1 MRARWALSALAIAS
15 AVASGC
21 GPKVKPGL
29 GVVGEKT
36 VAKFD
41 RAMVSDDKLGG
52 DVTDP
57 PVRMKP
63 AVPGKYRW
71 LDARTLAFV
80 PDEDLPRS
88 TKFEL
93 EARAGTRALDGFGL
107 AKAVKWSFE
116 TERLRIT
123 LASPGR
129 WATPDQRITVGFNQ
143 PVRRRDVEKRCA
155 YASDSKSVA
164 AVVDNT
170 GEAEDARAS
179 FVVLPHEP
187 LALATKWRFECSREL
202 TGAEG
207 PLPMEVETRRSRRA
221 RRARRRPR
229 RRLRTRSPSRPTA
242 P

>member
-1 MRARWALSALAIAS
+1 MR
-15 AVASGC
+15 
-21 GPKVKPGL
+21 P
-29 GVVGEKT
+29 T
-36 VAKFD
+36 
-41 RAMVSDDKLGG
+41 
-52 DVTDP
+52 
-57 PVRMKP
+57 
-63 AVPGKYRW
+63 VPGKYRW

-80 PDEDLPRS
+80 ADEDLPRS
-88 TKFEL
+88 TRFEL

-123 LASPGR
+123 LGSPGR

-143 PVRRRDVEKRCA
+143 PVRRRDVEKHCS

-187 LALATKWRFECSREL
+187 LALATKWRFECSRAL
-202 TGAEG
+202 TGVEG
-207 PLPMEVETRRSRRA
+207 PLPMELETTKVEAILPPATAMAPANQIAFETYGPLRVVSST
-221 RRARRRPR
+221 PR
-229 RRLRTRSPSRPTA
+229 GGRSRPTRSRS
-242 P
+242 